1 MSPHLTGGTIDIAKS
16 GMSRKELTWMRNH
29 LLAMQVEGTID
40 VEEEFRQP
48 CFHITVY
55 RSYLAPE
62 PDPVP
67 GPAHPATTP
76 QIAADEN

>member
-1 MSPHLTGGTIDIAKS
+1 
-16 GMSRKELTWMRNH
+16 
-29 LLAMQVEGTID
+29 MQVEGTID

-55 RSYLAPE
+55 KNYSSPE
-62 PDPVP
+62 PDPMP

-76 QIAADEN
+76 EVAAGEN